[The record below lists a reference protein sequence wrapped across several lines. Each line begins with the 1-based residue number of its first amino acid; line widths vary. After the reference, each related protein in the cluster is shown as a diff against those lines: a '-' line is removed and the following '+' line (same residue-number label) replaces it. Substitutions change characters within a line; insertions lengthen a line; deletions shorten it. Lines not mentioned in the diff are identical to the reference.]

1 MLKVTIEL
9 VSARTGVTSE
19 IGRMYI
25 TNDGNASCEDPRLGD
40 YLVAVCRRGTTEVP
54 APVDDR
60 DDAPKATRAGAVK
73 AYPRLAH
80 NVWRLILR
88 ALTSAFPEERIGK
101 RVGDAPVLDA
111 NVMSGMQSIAD
122 IMVGSGSPLSVSEQ
136 AAIDWVN
143 AGKRDDQ

>member
-9 VSARTGVTSE
+9 VAARTGATYE

-25 TNDGNASCEDPRLGD
+25 ANDGSASHADPRLGD
-40 YLVAVCRRGTTEVP
+40 YLVAVCRRGTTAVP
-54 APVDDR
+54 TPVNSSDV
-60 DDAPKATRAGAVK
+60 APKATRAGVVK

-80 NVWRLILR
+80 NVWRLVLR
-88 ALTSAFPEERIGK
+88 SLASAFPEERIGK

-111 NVMSGMQSIAD
+111 HVMSGLQAIAD